1 MIYRNKSKEEI
12 QATFQT
18 FQDSFEDKA
27 GECLNIEQL
36 KEYLKQLKE
45 EKKLELIKSA
55 FQSFSPVSI
64 DNFIDL
70 LNTRDHIVNYTDDND
85 NDDSIPIP
93 VPMLQNDAKPA
104 KIKRKVSKIKE

>member
-27 GECLNIEQL
+27 GEQLNIEQL
-36 KEYLKQLKE
+36 KTYLKDLKE
-45 EKKLELIKSA
+45 KKKLELIESA

-64 DNFIDL
+64 DNFIEL
-70 LNTRDHIVNYTDDND
+70 LNTHDHIVNYTDD

-93 VPMLQNDAKPA
+93 VPMPQNETKSAKV
-104 KIKRKVSKIKE
+104 IKKTKQSKEK